1 MNKQLKKQD
10 LPIPTI
16 KIKPEITL
24 LILGLTFLPV
34 FKSGG
39 KLGLNF
45 WQWIYNHMIFSGKP
59 EYVPEEDYN
68 SYFKKD

>member
-1 MNKQLKKQD
+1 MQKQLKKQEQ
-10 LPIPTI
+10 LLNPVTI
-16 KIKPEITL
+16 QPEVIV
-24 LILGLTFLPV
+24 LILGCSFLPV

-45 WQWIYNHMIFSGKP
+45 WQWIYNHMIFSGEP